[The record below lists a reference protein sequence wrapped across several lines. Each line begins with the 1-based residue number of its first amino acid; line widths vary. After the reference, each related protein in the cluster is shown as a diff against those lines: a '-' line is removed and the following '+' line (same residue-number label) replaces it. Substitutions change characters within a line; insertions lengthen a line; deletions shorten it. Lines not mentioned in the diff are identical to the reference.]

1 MPLIHY
7 QPCANISTS
16 RWNNFLIMNALVI
29 HLMPRMLEDGY
40 SYENVSMNKVFGDLL
55 DNQNNLHLEIP
66 SALNSNARKCGNVE
80 MLIVLQNNM
89 IRIRCASMDKTQVK

>member
-16 RWNNFLIMNALVI
+16 RWNSFLIMNALVI

-40 SYENVSMNKVFGDLL
+40 SYENVSMNTVYGDSL
-55 DNQNNLHLEIP
+55 DNQNNLHLKIP
-66 SALNSNARKCGNVE
+66 SALKLNVRIFGNVE
-80 MLIVLQNNM
+80 M
-89 IRIRCASMDKTQVK
+89 

>member
-40 SYENVSMNKVFGDLL
+40 SYENVSMNKVYGDSL
-55 DNQNNLHLEIP
+55 DNQNNLHLKIP
-66 SALNSNARKCGNVE
+66 SALKLNVRICGNVE
-80 MLIVLQNNM
+80 MWIV
-89 IRIRCASMDKTQVK
+89 R